1 LEKKIDYKKSVIKD
15 LKRIDH
21 SFQVKLVNQLEKE
34 LSENAFAGKPL
45 KGAYKGLFSLRI
57 GDYRV
62 IYTIAQKSVLVLRIS
77 HRKDVYDY

>member
-1 LEKKIDYKKSVIKD
+1 MRRQTV
-15 LKRIDH
+15 
-21 SFQVKLVNQLEKE
+21 
-34 LSENAFAGKPL
+34 